1 MKNHE
6 LLMRTVQ
13 ISPFRTLMTA
23 LKDILVDTNIVFDKT
38 GIKIINMDKS
48 HTILVHL
55 QLLAENFEEYYC
67 NRDKITV
74 GVNMV
79 HLAKLIDSIE
89 NTDTLTIYIE
99 KSSYND
105 GIVSELVLKYEN
117 GDIKQCKTHT
127 LRLIEPDHEE
137 LKVPD
142 VHYTSIINM
151 PSGDFQ
157 RIIRDMGKI
166 SDKIEITSVESELI
180 FKCIG
185 QFACSETRRA
195 ETQGSMEFVEH
206 DSPSSV
212 VQGEFSLRNLTYFIK
227 CTNLCNQISIYL
239 GNGLPLVVRYDVAS
253 LGFVQLCLAPLPSSN
268 N

>member
-1 MKNHE
+1 
-6 LLMRTVQ
+6 
-13 ISPFRTLMTA
+13 
-23 LKDILVDTNIVFDKT
+23 
-38 GIKIINMDKS
+38 
-48 HTILVHL
+48 
-55 QLLAENFEEYYC
+55 
-67 NRDKITV
+67 
-74 GVNMV
+74 
-79 HLAKLIDSIE
+79 
-89 NTDTLTIYIE
+89 
-99 KSSYND
+99 
-105 GIVSELVLKYEN
+105 
-117 GDIKQCKTHT
+117 
-127 LRLIEPDHEE
+127 
-137 LKVPD
+137 
-142 VHYTSIINM
+142 M